1 MKRTAILTVGILAI
15 FLGLASAA
23 LAAPQAPPPAQ
34 DSVTLTGAP
43 AAVVFTTFPTYRID
57 EIDATSGP
65 SGENPS
71 GRLAF
76 TVFIRGIVLPID
88 GPVTCLAVRGNT
100 ATINVEDQASFPGTI
115 VTVEVIDDQPDA
127 FGASELS
134 RAPTDCSPTQFGS
147 DIQRALSN
155 GDIAVVD
162 AQPPPTSK
170 SDCKDG
176 GWQRLGFA
184 NQGQC
189 IVFVNHR

>member
-1 MKRTAILTVGILAI
+1 MKRTAILTIGILAI
-15 FLGLASAA
+15 SLGLARAA
-23 LAAPQAPPPAQ
+23 SAAPQAPPPGQ
-34 DSVTLTGAP
+34 DSVRLTGAP

-57 EIDATSGP
+57 QIDATSGP

-71 GRLAF
+71 GRVAF
-76 TVFIRGIVLPID
+76 TAFIRGIVLPID

-100 ATINVEDQASFPGTI
+100 ATINVEDQASFPDTI
-115 VTVEVIDDQPDA
+115 VTVEVVDDQPDT

-134 RAPTDCSPTQFGS
+134 RAPTDCAPAQFGS
-147 DIQRALSN
+147 DVLRALSN

-162 AQPPPTSK
+162 AQPPPTGK
-170 SDCKDG
+170 TDCRDG